1 MKLNI
6 DLKTLLT
13 LGGIVAMLSGFVY
26 TTTLR
31 LDLVDQRIERLEADC
46 DSLRRQLRPKK
57 GNKRNEKK
65 QKAN

>member
-31 LDLVDQRIERLEADC
+31 LDLVDQRIERLEADW

>member
-31 LDLVDQRIERLEADC
+31 LDLVDQRIERLEADW

-57 GNKRNEKK
+57 GNKRNERKTK
-65 QKAN
+65 